1 MACWVFGNRRV
12 DGWLWVDRGIGGFAF
27 RSQNEGKLF
36 PLPVRAAVLSGR
48 AAANELIP
56 ATVNDDGNERGQKIV
71 C

>member
-1 MACWVFGNRRV
+1 MAGC
-12 DGWLWVDRGIGGFAF
+12 GWTRASVGSGSGRKT
-27 RSQNEGKLF
+27 KLNF
-36 PLPVRAAVLSGR
+36 FTLPVRAAVLSGR